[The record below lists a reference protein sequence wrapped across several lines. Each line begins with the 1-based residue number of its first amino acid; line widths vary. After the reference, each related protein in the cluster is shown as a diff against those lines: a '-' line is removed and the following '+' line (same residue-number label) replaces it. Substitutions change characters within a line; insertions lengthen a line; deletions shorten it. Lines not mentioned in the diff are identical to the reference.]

1 MSRGRGRGR
10 GRGGARREMTGLQ
23 SELMGSKF
31 LNENTTPVLFPEYEA
46 QMTRESTNEE
56 KYISVLMSQFQSS
69 MQASVFYLH
78 APRPPADIERYSD
91 RFISQTKSM
100 SLRDIQTDIS
110 LFPEELQRTIS
121 KRKIKRTKVQ
131 GDVDGVGLL
140 DRLSDDSGSEDG
152 EKAEGEEDEEEEE
165 VAEEE
170 EEEEDDYMATYFD
183 NGEGDDMGDGDDG
196 EGVVDYY

>member
-23 SELMGSKF
+23 SELMGSKL

-46 QMTRESTNEE
+46 QIMREPTNEE
-56 KYISVLMSQFQSS
+56 KYISVLMSQFQTS
-69 MQASVFYLH
+69 MKASVFYLH
-78 APRPPADIERYSD
+78 APRPPSDIERYSD

-110 LFPEELQRTIS
+110 LFPEELQRTVS

-131 GDVDGVGLL
+131 GDVDVGLL
-140 DRLSDDSGSEDG
+140 DRMSDSGSEDG
-152 EKAEGEEDEEEEE
+152 EKADEEEDEEEEE

-170 EEEEDDYMATYFD
+170 EEDGDDYMATYFD
-183 NGEGDDMGDGDDG
+183 NGEGDDMGDGDD
-196 EGVVDYY
+196 EGAVDYF